1 MDAIN
6 RTKFNVSTLGES
18 TVGKTTIYSV
28 FLGKGFTEI
37 TLQTVGIEYLL
48 NLMERNIS
56 KKA

>member
-37 TLQTVGIEYLL
+37 TL
-48 NLMERNIS
+48 
-56 KKA
+56 